1 MATYQIDATNKA
13 LGRIATEI
21 ATVLRGKHL
30 PSYSP
35 EKISNVEVVV
45 SNLKSA
51 KFTGKKL
58 EQKTYFHYSGY
69 HGGIRARNLGE
80 EWEKNP
86 QEVLRHIVYRMLPK
100 NRTRDKIILNLK
112 FSN

>member
-1 MATYQIDATNKA
+1 MHTYEIDATNQA
-13 LGRIATEI
+13 LGRIATRI

-35 EKISNVEVVV
+35 EKLPQVEVFV
-45 SNLKSA
+45 SNLKQA
-51 KFTGKKL
+51 KFTGDKL
-58 EQKTYFHYSGY
+58 KQKTYYHYSGY
-69 HGGIRARNLGE
+69 HGGLRERNLGE

-112 FSN
+112 FN

>member
-1 MATYQIDATNKA
+1 MTTYEIDATNLA
-13 LGRIATEI
+13 LGRVATRVAE
-21 ATVLRGKHL
+21 VLRGKHL

-35 EKISNVEVVV
+35 EKLPEVEVTVT
-45 SNLKSA
+45 NLKAA

-80 EWEKNP
+80 EWEKRP
-86 QEVLRHIVYRMLPK
+86 DEVLRHIVYRMLPK
-100 NRTRDKIILNLK
+100 NKTRDKIIQNLK
-112 FSN
+112 FK

>member
-1 MATYQIDATNKA
+1 MTTYPIDATNQA
-13 LGRIATEI
+13 LGRIATKAAE
-21 ATVLRGKHL
+21 ALRGKHL
-30 PSYSP
+30 PSYAP
-35 EKISNVEVVV
+35 EKLPTVEVVI
-45 SNLKSA
+45 SNLKEA

-86 QEVLRHIVYRMLPK
+86 QEVFRHIVYRMLPK
-100 NRTRDKIILNLK
+100 NKTRDKIIQNLK
-112 FSN
+112 FN